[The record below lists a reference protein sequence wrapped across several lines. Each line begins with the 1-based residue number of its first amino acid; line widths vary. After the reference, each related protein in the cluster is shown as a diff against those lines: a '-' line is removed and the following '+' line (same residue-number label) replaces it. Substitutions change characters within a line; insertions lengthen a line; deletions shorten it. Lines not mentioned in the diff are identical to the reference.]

1 MYKNFQVDQFIL
13 IGFINTIFG
22 YSASIFMLYLV
33 QTPWISLAIANT
45 LSVLFSYLTNSKLLF
60 AVPISIKTF
69 FLFISYYLIILIA
82 QVNLLEILYQYTNN
96 SFISFTIIFP
106 FVVLITFIVYR
117 KIIFKNNL

>member
-13 IGFINTIFG
+13 IGFINNALRLLVYPIFK
-22 YSASIFMLYLV
+22 L
-33 QTPWISLAIANT
+33 